1 METLSSWQKRK
12 RNLEGERDDFQVVGG
27 LEGERREIIQVQARC
42 DAIYNKDA
50 PILTLPIEIAC
61 LIFREAHSVIEVT

>member
-1 METLSSWQKRK
+1 METLSGWQERK

-42 DAIYNKDA
+42 NAIYNKDA
-50 PILTLPIEIAC
+50 PIRTLPIEVAC
-61 LIFREAHSVIEVT
+61 LIFHEVHSVMEAY